1 MGLTHRPAT
10 VKEALRWCKSVH
22 RRLPKL
28 QGARWAV
35 AVERDGAMVGFA
47 LVGSPARLLDDG
59 VTLAVT
65 RVAVLEG
72 DESETNGHKG
82 ACSILYA
89 ACARAARDMGALDLL
104 TYIHADEPGKSLRGA
119 GWIKDVEHVSRGG
132 EHSRPSRPRA
142 AALDPLPK
150 VRWLAPWSRLAQKY
164 LPLATPPSSTPPGE
178 RGT

>member
-1 MGLTHRPAT
+1 MGLSHRPAT
-10 VKEALRWCKSVH
+10 VKEALRWCRAVH

-35 AVERDGAMVGFA
+35 AAERDGAMVGFA

-72 DESETNGHKG
+72 DESESGNKG
-82 ACSILYA
+82 ACSMLYA
-89 ACARAARDMGALDLL
+89 ACSRAARDMGALDLI
-104 TYIHADEPGKSLRGA
+104 TYIHGDESGVSLRAA
-119 GWIKDVEHVSRGG
+119 GWIEDVEHVSRGG

-142 AALDPLPK
+142 AAVDPSPK
-150 VRWLAPWSRLAQKY
+150 IRWLAPWSRLARKY
-164 LPLATPPSSTPPGE
+164 LADRRTKS
-178 RGT
+178 